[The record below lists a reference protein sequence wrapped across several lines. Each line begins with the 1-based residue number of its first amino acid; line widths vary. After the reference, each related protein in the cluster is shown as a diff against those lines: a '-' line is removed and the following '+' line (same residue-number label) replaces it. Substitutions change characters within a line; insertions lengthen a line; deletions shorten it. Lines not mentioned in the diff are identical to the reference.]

1 MCALMLPRMLPL
13 RLPRAVPRGVP
24 VLALMAV
31 LVSGFGCGKGAG
43 EVTGSGT
50 IEMDEVDV
58 ASQVG
63 GRLDR
68 LLADEGDRV
77 HKDDTLV
84 VLEQGEVIA
93 TLQAR
98 EADVERA
105 QAQLRDLQAGARSQE
120 LDAVLADLEAA
131 TAQWKLAQNE
141 AARAETLALR
151 QVVSEAELDQA
162 RSARDAAAARRAAAA
177 QRYALLRAGSRAD
190 LVRAA
195 REAEAAAR
203 AQLEAARSRARE
215 LVLLA
220 PIDGV
225 VLLKNFNRGEIAPP
239 NVPILTLGNPDRLWL
254 RVFVGAPKIGRVRR
268 DDPALVRVTGYR
280 QEFHG
285 RVIEIASQAEFTPR
299 AALTE
304 EERANLVFGVK
315 IEIQSSDGTL
325 KPGLPADARIQAG
338 PAGARGAGPAP

>member
-1 MCALMLPRMLPL
+1 
-13 RLPRAVPRGVP
+13 
-24 VLALMAV
+24 V
-31 LVSGFGCGKGAG
+31 LVAMVVLVAGLGCGSSAG

-63 GRLDR
+63 GRLER
-68 LLADEGDRV
+68 LLVDEGDQV
-77 HKDDTLV
+77 HKGDTLV

-93 TLQAR
+93 ALRAR
-98 EADVERA
+98 EAEVERA
-105 QAQLRDLQAGARSQE
+105 VAQLRDLQAGARSQE
-120 LDAVLADLEAA
+120 LDAAVADLEAA
-131 TAQWKLAQNE
+131 TAQWQLAQSE
-141 AARAETLALR
+141 AARAETLAQR
-151 QVVSEAELDQA
+151 QVVAEAELDRA

-177 QRYALLRAGSRAD
+177 QRYALLRAGSRSD

-215 LVLLA
+215 LVLVA
-220 PIDGV
+220 PIEGV
-225 VLLKNFNRGEIAPP
+225 VLLKNFNQGEIAPP
-239 NVPILTLGNPDRLWL
+239 NVPVLTLGNPDRLWL

-268 DDPALVRVTGYR
+268 GDPALVRVTGYR

-285 RVIEIASQAEFTPR
+285 RVVEIASQAEFTPR

-304 EERANLVFGVK
+304 EERSNLVFGVK
-315 IEIQSSDGTL
+315 IEVESNDGTL
-325 KPGLPADARIQAG
+325 KPGLPADARIQTGSAD
-338 PAGARGAGPAP
+338 ARRGSPAP

>member
-1 MCALMLPRMLPL
+1 
-13 RLPRAVPRGVP
+13 
-24 VLALMAV
+24 MAV
-31 LVSGFGCGKGAG
+31 LVSGLGCGKGAG

-68 LLADEGDRV
+68 LLVDEGARV

-93 TLQAR
+93 TLRAR

-120 LDAVLADLEAA
+120 LDAALADLEAA
-131 TAQWKLAQNE
+131 TAQWKLALNE

-151 QVVSEAELDQA
+151 QVVSAAELDQA
-162 RSARDAAAARRAAAA
+162 RSARDAAAARRSASS
-177 QRYALLRAGSRAD
+177 QRYNLLRAGSRAD

-195 REAEAAAR
+195 REAESAAR

-215 LVLLA
+215 LILLA

-225 VLLKNFNRGEIAPP
+225 VLLKNFNRGEIASP

-254 RVFVGAPKIGRVRR
+254 RVFVAAPKIGRVRR
-268 DDPALVRVTGYR
+268 DDPALVRVTGYQ
-280 QEFHG
+280 QEFRG

-315 IEIQSSDGTL
+315 IEIESSDGTL

-338 PAGARGAGPAP
+338 AGARGAGPAP